1 MSLLECVDSGGR
13 LTYSSDMPP
22 AKRALKFYQADV
34 FTDEPFGGNPVAV
47 LPDASGLTDEEIQQ
61 IAREMNLSE
70 TVFVF
75 PPTDPK
81 AAAKLR
87 IFTPKQEI
95 PFAGHPVLGTFYI
108 LASLKRMPLTEP
120 ITHLYYECNI
130 GVFPIELRVHKG
142 QILRVVMTQPKPE
155 FLGRVDAPDSAIQ
168 IAKALG
174 IDRRAIADAK
184 FPIEVVS
191 TGLPVIIVPV
201 RTLTAVRSIVP
212 DLSAIT
218 DICARNGANGIMVF
232 TTVTVDEFSTVH
244 TRMFAPPIGVPED
257 PATGS
262 ASGALGAYLVQNG
275 VVEVALT
282 TEIIAEQGYEVDRPS
297 RIIIQVESD
306 DDVIQEVKVGGEAVM
321 VIEGTITL

>member
-1 MSLLECVDSGGR
+1 MASERRS
-13 LTYSSDMPP
+13 
-22 AKRALKFYQADV
+22 LKFHQADV
-34 FTDEPFGGNPVAV
+34 FTDEPFGGNPVAI
-47 LPDASGLTDEEIQQ
+47 LPDAQGLADEELQK

-70 TVFVF
+70 TVFVV

-81 AAAKLR
+81 ASAKVR
-87 IFTPKQEI
+87 IFTPSREI
-95 PFAGHPVLGTFYI
+95 PFAGHPILGTFYI
-108 LASLKRMPLTEP
+108 LGKLKRLPLTEP
-120 ITHLYYECNI
+120 ITSLFYECNI
-130 GVFPIELRVHKG
+130 GVFPIELHVHKG

-155 FLGRVDAPDSAIQ
+155 FLGKVDSPDSLLE

-174 IDRRAIADAK
+174 MDKRAIADAK
-184 FPIEVVS
+184 FPVEVVS

-212 DLSAIT
+212 NPTAIT
-218 DICARNGANGIMVF
+218 ELCRRHGANGIMVF

-244 TRMFAPPIGVPED
+244 TRMFASPIGILED

-262 ASGALGAYLVQNG
+262 GSGALGAYLVHNG
-275 VVEVALT
+275 VVEVAIT
-282 TEIIAEQGYEVDRPS
+282 TEIIAEQGYEMDRPS

-306 DDVIQEVKVGGEAVM
+306 DDMIQEVKVGGEVVT

>member
-1 MSLLECVDSGGR
+1 MS
-13 LTYSSDMPP
+13 P
-22 AKRALKFYQADV
+22 ARRTLKFYQADV

-47 LPDASGLTDEEIQQ
+47 LPDAQGLTDEELQK

-75 PPTDPK
+75 PPTDAK
-81 AAAKLR
+81 AAAKVR
-87 IFTPKQEI
+87 IFTSTQEI
-95 PFAGHPVLGTFYI
+95 PFAGHPILGTFY
-108 LASLKRMPLTEP
+108 LLGRLKQVPLQEP
-120 ITHLYYECNI
+120 ITSLFYECNI

-142 QILRVVMTQPKPE
+142 EILRVVMTQPKPE
-155 FLGRVDAPDSAIQ
+155 FLGKVDSPDDIAA

-174 IDRRAIADAK
+174 MDKRAITDAK
-184 FPIEVVS
+184 FPVEVVS

-212 DLSAIT
+212 DPAAIT
-218 DICARNGANGIMVF
+218 ILCARHGTNGLMVF
-232 TTVTVDEFSTVH
+232 TTVTVDEFSSVH
-244 TRMFAPPIGVPED
+244 TRMFAPPIGIIED

-275 VVEVALT
+275 VVEVAIT
-282 TEIIAEQGYEVDRPS
+282 TEIMAEQGYEVDRPS

-306 DDVIQEVKVGGEAVM
+306 DDVIQDVKVGGEVVM